1 MARSLGVLFT
11 IALSLGST
19 GCSFL
24 FADAPPKNHQ
34 KMLYFDCTST
44 PGLEVADGM
53 FGLLFASAGAQTLA
67 QSDAEFEEMNEGG
80 NRKTSAGTF
89 LVTAGVFAGSAIY
102 GIVVTE
108 NCSDAK
114 ANLRARII
122 EREQKRANPVVP
134 APPPATTAQPVGPS
148 EPLPPGA
155 PGQPAPAAPPAPS
168 EPPPPVPPPAAPPAP
183 APTTPP
189 PKPGAPTF

>member
-1 MARSLGVLFT
+1 MARSLGVLAASLF
-11 IALSLGST
+11 ALGST

-24 FADAPPKNHQ
+24 FADAPPKNHE

-53 FGLLFASAGAQTLA
+53 FGLLMASAGAQTVA
-67 QSDAEFEEMNEGG
+67 QSEEEFKEMNNGEG
-80 NRKTSAGTF
+80 NRNTTAATF
-89 LVTAGVFAGSAIY
+89 FVTAGVFAGSAIY

-114 ANLRARII
+114 ANLRQRII
-122 EREQKRANPVVP
+122 ERERKRST
-134 APPPATTAQPVGPS
+134 PP
-148 EPLPPGA
+148 
-155 PGQPAPAAPPAPS
+155 PAAPPDMHAAPAGPVEPVPPAPPAETAPPAS
-168 EPPPPVPPPAAPPAP
+168 AAPPEPPPPVPPPASPAP
-183 APTTPP
+183 APTSP

>member
-1 MARSLGVLFT
+1 MARSFGLFAT
-11 IALSLGST
+11 ALIALGST

-24 FADAPPKNHQ
+24 FADAAPKNHE

-53 FGLLFASAGAQTLA
+53 FGLLMASAGAQTLG
-67 QSDAEFEEMNEGG
+67 QSDAEFEEMNDGEG
-80 NRKTSAGTF
+80 NRGATAATF

-114 ANLRARII
+114 ANLRQRII
-122 EREQKRANPVVP
+122 ERERKRSPQPAP
-134 APPPATTAQPVGPS
+134 APPPDMHTAPVGPA
-148 EPLPPGA
+148 EPVPPTPPAETA
-155 PGQPAPAAPPAPS
+155 PPPAPA
-168 EPPPPVPPPAAPPAP
+168 EPPPPVPPPASPP
-183 APTTPP
+183 APTTSPP
-189 PKPGAPTF
+189 PKPGAPSF